1 MLSEQDMMQELQN
14 PARSRLTGTN
24 ERTPDDGGS
33 IRYQGGGIT
42 QPWAGLTAVVG
53 GSSLSELLRWRFCL
67 IKAARLHQ
75 RSNVCLRILN
85 GHHVATPPL
94 PAREVGGAVVS
105 EAWRVSTPQG
115 VGARREARRDL
126 SNRR

>member
-24 ERTPDDGGS
+24 ERMPDDGGS
-33 IRYQGGGIT
+33 IRYQGAGIT
-42 QPWAGLTAVVG
+42 QPWAGLTPVVG

-75 RSNVCLRILN
+75 RSNVWLRILN
-85 GHHVATPPL
+85 GHHVAAPP
-94 PAREVGGAVVS
+94 PSCEGGGRSSRVGGVEGKHAS
-105 EAWRVSTPQG
+105 GCGRTSR
-115 VGARREARRDL
+115 GAA
-126 SNRR
+126 